1 MASETRKSKVEVD
14 ASVLEAAAM
23 EEDAVEDNGGKRRRN
38 EGGKEVVLPDFEPV
52 TAKEAAGKT
61 EFRRVPVPPHRYT
74 PLRKDWMSIYTP
86 IVEHLKLDVRM
97 NARNRSV
104 EIKTSTHTQD
114 IDHLQK
120 AADFVRSYM
129 LGFAVAD
136 AVALLRV
143 EDLFVDS
150 SAVGCTSAHA
160 DRPSATEAWRLA
172 AASAA
177 RRG

>member
-1 MASETRKSKVEVD
+1 MTS
-14 ASVLEAAAM
+14 LAA
-23 EEDAVEDNGGKRRRN
+23 GGKF
-38 EGGKEVVLPDFEPV
+38 KD
-52 TAKEAAGKT
+52 KKT
-61 EFRRVPVPPHRYT
+61 
-74 PLRKDWMSIYTP
+74 K
-86 IVEHLKLDVRM
+86 
-97 NARNRSV
+97 
-104 EIKTSTHTQD
+104 
-114 IDHLQK
+114 QK

>member
-1 MASETRKSKVEVD
+1 MQRGIVD
-14 ASVLEAAAM
+14 GTALA
-23 EEDAVEDNGGKRRRN
+23 DAVLVEIAEEQDDGRVESSGGKRQR
-38 EGGKEVVLPDFEPV
+38 GTSGKAVASPDFEPIS
-52 TAKEAAGKT
+52 AKEAAGKT
-61 EFRRVPVPPHRYT
+61 EFRRVPIPPHRYT
-74 PLRKDWMSIYTP
+74 PLHKDWMSIYTP
-86 IVEHLKLDVRM
+86 IVEHLQLDVRM

-150 SAVGCTSAHA
+150 AAVG
-160 DRPSATEAWRLA
+160 
-172 AASAA
+172 
-177 RRG
+177 